1 MRVLVLG
8 AGKMVEA
15 ILVGLKSTMDMS
27 EWMIYSPSGKSAA
40 QVASLA
46 GCRSVSDLKNI
57 PAPDWIILGCK
68 PQQIESV
75 KETIGDLF
83 KDNLFVSILAA
94 LSEEQQIKKLGI
106 SKLIRV
112 MPNLPVEF
120 NDGVCLISSTS
131 AKDRLDSFRQLF
143 ARLGDALVVTEEELE
158 ELTLLTGSGPAFFY
172 EFTSILAQS
181 FKSLDEAQRERLA
194 RHVLSG
200 AAITSGQKNR
210 PLHDLI
216 NDVTSKG
223 GVTVKVLESFREEK
237 LNELVLKAIQ
247 NGKERSLEIRENLQS

>member
-15 ILVGLKSTMDMS
+15 ILTGLKTTMEMH

-40 QVASLA
+40 QVASLV
-46 GCRSVSDLKNI
+46 GCRAVSDLKNI

-68 PQQIESV
+68 PQQIDSV

-94 LSEEQQIKKLGI
+94 LSEEQQMKKLGV

-120 NDGVCLISSTS
+120 NDGVCLMSSAS
-131 AKDRLDSFRQLF
+131 ANDRLDSFQKLF
-143 ARLGDALVVTEEELE
+143 ARLGDAVIVKEEELE

-172 EFTSILAQS
+172 EFTSMLAQS
-181 FKSLDEAQRERLA
+181 FTSLDEGQRERLA

-210 PLHDLI
+210 PLSDLI

-223 GVTVKVLESFREEK
+223 GVTIKVLEGLRESNLDK
-237 LNELVLKAIQ
+237 LIQKAVEG
-247 NGKERSLEIRENLQS
+247 GKKRSLEIRENLQN

>member
-15 ILVGLKSTMDMS
+15 ILVGLKATMDMS

-40 QVASLA
+40 QVASHV
-46 GCRSVSDLKNI
+46 GCRAVPDLKNI

-68 PQQIESV
+68 PQQIDSV

-106 SKLIRV
+106 TKLIRV

-120 NDGVCLISSTS
+120 NEGVCLISSES

-143 ARLGDALVVTEEELE
+143 ERLGDAVVVSEEELE

-172 EFTSILAQS
+172 EFTSMLAES
-181 FKSLDEAQRERLA
+181 FTSLDKNQRERLA

-210 PLHDLI
+210 PLNELI
-216 NDVTSKG
+216 NYVTSKG
-223 GVTVKVLESFREEK
+223 GVTIKVLEGFRESK
-237 LNELVLKAIQ
+237 MNELILAAIQ
-247 NGKERSLEIRENLQS
+247 GGKKRSLEIRENLQS